1 MHGTI
6 DEFRRHFES
15 LSDEGLAQVNRDE
28 LVDTARQCYDAEV
41 GRRGIPPT
49 RSGEEAPP
57 ANAPEDQDLVEVGNF
72 LWAGQAQLAEG
83 LLRSESIPCFLQ
95 NENTLR
101 MDWLWTN
108 GAGGLRLMVPSS
120 AAERAR
126 EILAAPVSEA
136 ELEKEAEAALPGG
149 PPPC

>member
-1 MHGTI
+1 M
-6 DEFRRHFES
+6 
-15 LSDEGLAQVNRDE
+15 
-28 LVDTARQCYDAEV
+28 
-41 GRRGIPPT
+41 
-49 RSGEEAPP
+49 
-57 ANAPEDQDLVEVGNF
+57 GNF